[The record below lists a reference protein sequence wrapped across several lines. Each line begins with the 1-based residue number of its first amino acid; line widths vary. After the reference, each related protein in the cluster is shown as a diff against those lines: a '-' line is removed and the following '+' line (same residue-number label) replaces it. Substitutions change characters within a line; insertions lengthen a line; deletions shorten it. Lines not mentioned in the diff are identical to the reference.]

1 MITGASEEACTVVI
15 SITISRRASFLEES
29 RVLTRLTLVRRS
41 KRAATAILWRSKRFA
56 STLARHSH
64 CVNRYFQLSRTN
76 AVEISRAS
84 RGVAFTDSISS
95 AARNDHHGDVVTVHK
110 ADVEEIKIVGAVD
123 VRPHMRPDQEAGM
136 EITRD
141 SDVFKEKPV
150 VDKGAVPAPER
161 SPGQTLDAELP
172 LKFNLRAQL
181 PSGEIVPVSLEY
193 SNLHRWCHHCRLI
206 SHEIDTCP
214 QLPDDQKEQFIKE
227 KELSRD
233 QGPYPRKEVNRNG
246 ENSRRATAPDSKA
259 PVMQERRPVDYS
271 QRDNRDSV
279 WKRIDSRYVP
289 REDHRRD
296 HRHVPRDLEKQ
307 PHQKETYNK
316 RRYEE
321 SFASSRQRE
330 EVRKTTSKQLPS
342 KKSSEEEHLPSASHA
357 QQPIDPSAL
366 LKPATEKP
374 QRESIRTSSPEHV
387 RERPFKLNLRKR
399 SSDNQ
404 KLKGQVPDLDNASD
418 EGSSAKKC
426 LTFNEE
432 KPPPLNNP
440 QDSPPLIPPVKEKEK
455 SWYEQTLEEEDD
467 DEILNQEIVNKPDTP
482 VEKTMEKVE
491 DPDAEKILE
500 DEDWMANEINYDDD
514 DLMDEDDLL
523 IEDMEQE
530 EAAIGSAKTSKQLT
544 TFVPSV
550 LEKNN
555 KLLAEPSPQARSD
568 HRSDSHPAQTPS
580 SSSRPS
586 PAKKKRG
593 SPSPLPTGVSLR
605 QRNLLVGRVSK
616 TKASKNGPKLSPA
629 HNQVPSETGNSEMKE
644 TNKS

>member
-1 MITGASEEACTVVI
+1 
-15 SITISRRASFLEES
+15 
-29 RVLTRLTLVRRS
+29 
-41 KRAATAILWRSKRFA
+41 
-56 STLARHSH
+56 
-64 CVNRYFQLSRTN
+64 
-76 AVEISRAS
+76 
-84 RGVAFTDSISS
+84 
-95 AARNDHHGDVVTVHK
+95 
-110 ADVEEIKIVGAVD
+110 
-123 VRPHMRPDQEAGM
+123 M

-161 SPGQTLDAELP
+161 IEVLARRALGKRLGLVGNVEAKAAKFELELDAELP

-279 WKRIDSRYVP
+279 WKRIESRYVP

-455 SWYEQTLEEEDD
+455 SWYEQALEEEED

-629 HNQVPSETGNSEMKE
+629 HNQVPSETGNSEMFSK
-644 TNKS
+644 NSKKSSKGYRSFIVFKKSDLN